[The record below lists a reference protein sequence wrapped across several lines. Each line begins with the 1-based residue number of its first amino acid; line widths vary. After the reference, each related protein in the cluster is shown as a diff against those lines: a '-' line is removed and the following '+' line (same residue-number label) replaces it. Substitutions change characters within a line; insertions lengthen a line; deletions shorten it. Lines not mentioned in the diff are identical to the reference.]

1 MTWLVSVLALV
12 VAVAAFIRSGM
23 KRESQSTSVQ
33 PTAPKTEDVN
43 DNPFRYDAKKEV
55 YILDGSLE
63 VTGSICCM
71 KTRKEDSDEL

>member
-1 MTWLVSVLALV
+1 MTWFISVLALV

-23 KRESQSTSVQ
+23 KRASQPASTQ
-33 PTAPKTEDVN
+33 TTAPKAEEID
-43 DNPFRYDAKKEV
+43 DHPFRYDAKKGV
-55 YILDGSLE
+55 YILDGNLE